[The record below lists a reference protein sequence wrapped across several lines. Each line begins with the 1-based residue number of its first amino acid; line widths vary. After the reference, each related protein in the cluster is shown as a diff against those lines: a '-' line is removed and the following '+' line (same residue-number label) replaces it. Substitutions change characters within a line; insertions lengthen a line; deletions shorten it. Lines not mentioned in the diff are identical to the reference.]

1 MYTPTLYINQWRSQ
15 KKDRKSNTETR
26 PVAGGKETGGE
37 GMGGTSEEPWWAAA
51 VVAAAVVVVV
61 VVVILVASLG
71 TEGEGTTWAMGASAT
86 TTDTVSI

>member
-1 MYTPTLYINQWRSQ
+1 M
-15 KKDRKSNTETR
+15 
-26 PVAGGKETGGE
+26 AGGKETEGE

-51 VVAAAVVVVV
+51 VAAAAVVVVVV

>member
-1 MYTPTLYINQWRSQ
+1 M
-15 KKDRKSNTETR
+15 
-26 PVAGGKETGGE
+26 AGGKETEGE

-51 VVAAAVVVVV
+51 VVAAAVVVV

>member
-1 MYTPTLYINQWRSQ
+1 M
-15 KKDRKSNTETR
+15 
-26 PVAGGKETGGE
+26 AGGKETEGE

-51 VVAAAVVVVV
+51 VAAAAVVVV